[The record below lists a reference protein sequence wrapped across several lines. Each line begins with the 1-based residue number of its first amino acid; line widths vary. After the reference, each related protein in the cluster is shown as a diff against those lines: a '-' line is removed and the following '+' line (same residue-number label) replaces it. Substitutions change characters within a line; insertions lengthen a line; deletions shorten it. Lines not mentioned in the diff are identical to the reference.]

1 MAAAIAYMVRTTL
14 RTQFRKID
22 PTTARIVLIDRGPR
36 VLGTFA
42 EELSRAAKERL
53 ERLGVEVRLGQAA
66 DTIDEDGVIV
76 SGQRIASKTVIWTAG
91 VVPSPA
97 GKWLGVETD
106 RAGRVKVQP
115 DLTVPGNPEIYVI
128 GDTASFIQDGKP
140 LAGVA
145 QVALQQGRHAG
156 KAIGRR
162 ALLKDPGKP
171 FRYSDRG
178 TMAVV
183 GPGFA
188 ILESGKVRLKALV
201 AWIAWALIHILS
213 LAQPGLRLSVFL
225 QWVWTVVTGQRGSRL
240 IVRPRL
246 APVVRSAE
254 ARSAEP
260 ERAARALP

>member
-1 MAAAIAYMVRTTL
+1 
-14 RTQFRKID
+14 
-22 PTTARIVLIDRGPR
+22 
-36 VLGTFA
+36 
-42 EELSRAAKERL
+42 
-53 ERLGVEVRLGQAA
+53 
-66 DTIDEDGVIV
+66 
-76 SGQRIASKTVIWTAG
+76 
-91 VVPSPA
+91 
-97 GKWLGVETD
+97 
-106 RAGRVKVQP
+106 VKVQP
-115 DLTVPGNPEIYVI
+115 DCTVPGNPEIYVI

-162 ALLKDPGKP
+162 ALLKDPGAP

-188 ILESGKVRLKALV
+188 ILESGKVRLKAF
-201 AWIAWALIHILS
+201 IAWLAWAFIHILS

-225 QWVWTVVTGQRGSRL
+225 QWSWTIVTGQRGSRL

-246 APVVRSAE
+246 APVVRSVE
-254 ARSAEP
+254 ARPAEP
-260 ERAARALP
+260 ERTARALP